1 MVGKHPLW
9 GHMLWNASKVVS
21 NYLDSYDDASWS
33 EKTVLELGA
42 GAALPSMIAA
52 IRGSRKTVV
61 TDYPDPDLLKN
72 IDVNSQTL
80 LPKEFEENRIVTKGH
95 LWGAPVDDLL
105 ELISPATKY
114 DIVILSDLIFNHSQ

>member
-1 MVGKHPLW
+1 
-9 GHMLWNASKVVS
+9 MLWNASKVVS